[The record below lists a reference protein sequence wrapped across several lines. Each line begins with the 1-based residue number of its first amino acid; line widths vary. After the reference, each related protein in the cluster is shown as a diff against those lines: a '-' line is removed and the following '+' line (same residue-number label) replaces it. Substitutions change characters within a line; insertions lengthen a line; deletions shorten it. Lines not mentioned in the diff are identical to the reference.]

1 MPFKEKSVRK
11 VSEKCQKS
19 AEKNIGKKVTKKTL
33 MQYDA
38 ILSAMAQG
46 IWYQAKDL
54 SGVLDVKGNRLKTLL
69 RELVA
74 AQRLEEDG
82 ATKGKKYRKRDD

>member
-1 MPFKEKSVRK
+1 M
-11 VSEKCQKS
+11 SEKCQKS

-33 MQYDA
+33 KQYEA
-38 ILSAMAQG
+38 ILSVMKPG
-46 IWYQAKDL
+46 VWYQAKEL
-54 SGVLDVKGNRLKTLL
+54 LGVLDVKENRIKILL

-82 ATKGKKYRKRDD
+82 ATKGKKYRKM